1 MIDWVSAILPCKH
14 DTSRLLDG
22 FVMSFDALGEQQW
35 VCNKTLS
42 VEGSYSSKIQ
52 IKSVPHTTN
61 QIYISGNPTKFLQG
75 HNLFG
80 LNDLVR
86 LMGDFFDALIEQ
98 DIGLQ
103 PTGDQYDAIQTGNY
117 SLTRVDVNESWH
129 LKDRLEVLAFI
140 RALGQTANM
149 KRRGTFQYS
158 GDTAYIGKNS
168 RRWSAKCY
176 SKGTEIL
183 AKGHRLPT
191 ELNTPEMV
199 EYANKS
205 LRLELVLRQLE
216 LKRRGLDTASNWS
229 EDTARMLLQSM
240 VLDNLELS
248 DNMTLPDDILHTLPN
263 KLRSTYVLWKDGE
276 DLRQT
281 LSKPTFYRHRIQL
294 LEFGIDISIAQES
307 KRNNIVPMI
316 RYLEAEPVGVPSWAY
331 QKGLV
336 A

>member
-14 DTSRLLDG
+14 DASRLLDG

-80 LNDLVR
+80 RNDLVG
-86 LMGDFFDALIEQ
+86 LMGDFFDALIEH
-98 DIGLQ
+98 DIGLD
-103 PTGDQYDAIQTGNY
+103 PDSDQYDAIQLGHY
-117 SLTRVDVNESWH
+117 ALTRVDVNESWH
-129 LKDRLEVLAFI
+129 LKDRFEVLAFI
-140 RALGQTANM
+140 KALGQTANM

-176 SKGTEIL
+176 SKGAEIL
-183 AKGHRLPT
+183 VKGHKLPDD
-191 ELNTPEMV
+191 LQIPEML
-199 EYANKS
+199 EYADKS
-205 LRLELVLRQLE
+205 MRLELVLRQLE
-216 LKRRGLDTASNWS
+216 LKRQGLDVASNWS
-229 EDTARMLLQSM
+229 ESTAKMLLQSM

-248 DNMTLPDDILHTLPN
+248 DNMALPDNILYELPN
-263 KLRSTYVLWKDGE
+263 KLRSTYILWKDGE

-281 LSKPTFYRHRIQL
+281 LSKPTFYRHRTQL
-294 LEFGIDISIAQES
+294 LSFGIDISIPQES

-316 RYLEAEPVGVPSWAY
+316 RYLEAEPVGIPDWAY
-331 QKGLV
+331 RKNLV

>member
-1 MIDWVSAILPCKH
+1 MIDWVSAILPCNH
-14 DTSRLLDG
+14 DATRLLDG
-22 FVMSFDALGEQQW
+22 FVMSFDALGQQQW
-35 VCNKTLS
+35 ICNKTLS
-42 VEGSYSSKIQ
+42 IEGSYSSKIQ
-52 IKSVPHTTN
+52 IKSVPNTVN
-61 QIYISGNPTKFLQG
+61 QIYITGNPTKFLQG

-80 LNDLVR
+80 RNDLVGI
-86 LMGDFFDALIEQ
+86 MGAFFDVLLEH
-98 DIGLQ
+98 DIGLTPDQ
-103 PTGDQYDAIQTGNY
+103 HQYDAIQSGHY

-129 LKDRLEVLAFI
+129 LKDRFEVLAFI

-183 AKGHRLPT
+183 AKGHKLPDQ
-191 ELNTPEMV
+191 LNIPEMLQ
-199 EYANKS
+199 YADKS

-216 LKRRGLDTASNWS
+216 LKRRGFDIASNWN
-229 EDTARMLLQSM
+229 EDTAKMLLQSM

-248 DNMTLPDDILHTLPN
+248 DNMALPDEILYTLPN
-263 KLRSTYVLWKDGE
+263 KLRSTYILWKEGE
-276 DLRQT
+276 DLRQS
-281 LSKPTFYRHRIQL
+281 LSKPTFYRHRTQL
-294 LEFGIDISIAQES
+294 LSFGIDISVAQET

-316 RYLEAEPVGVPSWAY
+316 RYLQAEPAGIPVWAY
-331 QKGLV
+331 HKGLV